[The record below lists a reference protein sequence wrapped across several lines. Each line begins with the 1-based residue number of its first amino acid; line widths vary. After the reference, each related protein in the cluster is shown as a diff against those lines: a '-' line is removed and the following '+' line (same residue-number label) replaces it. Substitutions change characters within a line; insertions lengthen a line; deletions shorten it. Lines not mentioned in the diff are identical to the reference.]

1 MKKILLKKLYQ
12 KFIKNLNRLY
22 MSDKKEDTLP
32 PGHKLVADD
41 GSGVES
47 NIKVQKIK
55 MENI

>member
-1 MKKILLKKLYQ
+1 
-12 KFIKNLNRLY
+12 